1 MALVLSPQFDFR
13 KTYFLFA
20 GIAGVNPHYATVGSV
35 AIARYAVQ
43 VALQYEIDPR
53 SLPQDWPT
61 GYISY
66 GREYPLQ
73 YPSVVY
79 GTEVFEVNENLQQAA
94 FLLASKSN
102 LNDQKGPQ
110 EYWSKYTGGGFGEA
124 MATKAPRVVKCD
136 IATSD
141 VYYSGTKL
149 AVAFENTTAL
159 WTNGSGIYC
168 MSAQEEN
175 ATLEVMVRAAIEG
188 LVDFARIILVRAGS
202 NFDRP
207 PPGLSDWEHL
217 RRPDKNGFM
226 IAIDNLYNVGIDIV
240 RGIVSDWNCSY
251 QRGIEPTN
259 YIGDIFG
266 SLGGDPDFGFGSIT
280 QGRKV
285 DPGGYNLD
293 LAAAEMQRRKGFG
306 LRAMLKQPWLWQD
319 LTILF
324 FLPDANSAVV
334 ILELNDPSK
343 RHGHSVQPDYEALGP
358 AKMSNEALS
367 MT

>member
-1 MALVLSPQFDFR
+1 MALILSNRFDFR
-13 KTYFLFA
+13 QTYFLFA
-20 GIAGVNPHYATVGSV
+20 GIAGANPHHATIGSV

-66 GREYPLQ
+66 GRDYPLQ
-73 YPSVVY
+73 YPSVIY
-79 GTEVFEVNENLQQAA
+79 GTEVFEVNDNLRQAA
-94 FLLASKSN
+94 FALASKSR
-102 LNDQKGPQ
+102 LSDQNGPR
-110 EYWSKYTGGGFGEA
+110 EYRSKYSGGGYRDA
-124 MATKAPRVVKCD
+124 VATRAPSVVRCD

-149 AVAFENTTAL
+149 AVAFENTTEL

-188 LVDFARIILVRAGS
+188 VVDFARIILLRSGS

-217 RRPDKNGFM
+217 RRTDQNGFLLS
-226 IAIDNLYNVGIDIV
+226 IENLYNAGIEIV
-240 RGIVSDWNCSY
+240 RGIVSDWNCTY
-251 QRGIEPTN
+251 ERGIEPKN

-266 SLGGDPDFGFGSIT
+266 SLGGNPDFGFGSIT
-280 QGRKV
+280 AGKKV
-285 DPGGYNLD
+285 KSRGQDAD
-293 LAAAEMQRRKGFG
+293 LAFLEMERRERFG
-306 LRAMLKQPWLWQD
+306 LRAVLK
-319 LTILF
+319 
-324 FLPDANSAVV
+324 
-334 ILELNDPSK
+334 
-343 RHGHSVQPDYEALGP
+343 
-358 AKMSNEALS
+358 
-367 MT
+367 

>member
-1 MALVLSPQFDFR
+1 MMALVLSTQFDFR
-13 KTYFLFA
+13 KSYFLFA

-66 GREYPLQ
+66 GRDYPLQ
-73 YPSVVY
+73 YPSVLY
-79 GTEVFEVNENLQQAA
+79 GTEVFEVNENLRQAA
-94 FLLASKSN
+94 FLLASKSS
-102 LNDQKGPQ
+102 LKDQKGPQ
-110 EYWSKYTGGGFGEA
+110 EYRSKYSGGGYRDT
-124 MATKAPRVVKCD
+124 MATQAPSVVKCD

-149 AVAFENTTAL
+149 AVAFENTTTL
-159 WTNGSGIYC
+159 WTNGSGVYC

-217 RRPDKNGFM
+217 RRTDQNGFM
-226 IAIDNLYNVGIDIV
+226 IAIENLFNVGIGIV
-240 RGIVSDWNCSY
+240 RGIVSDWNCTY

-266 SLGGDPDFGFGSIT
+266 SLGEEPDFGFGSIT
-280 QGRKV
+280 EGKKISA
-285 DPGGYNLD
+285 GGYNLG
-293 LAAAEMQRRKGFG
+293 LANVEMERRKAFG
-306 LRAMLKQPWLWQD
+306 LRAILK
-319 LTILF
+319 
-324 FLPDANSAVV
+324 
-334 ILELNDPSK
+334 
-343 RHGHSVQPDYEALGP
+343 
-358 AKMSNEALS
+358 
-367 MT
+367 